1 MCCASALTA
10 AIGRRPP
17 GDSATQGPLLPM
29 ISYWRLA
36 PLIEVLMVAAITP
49 RIAGASK
56 QKINQ

>member
-10 AIGRRPP
+10 DIGRRPP

-36 PLIEVLMVAAITP
+36 LLIEVLMVAAITP
-49 RIAGASK
+49 RISGASK
-56 QKINQ
+56 

>member
-10 AIGRRPP
+10 DIGRRPP
-17 GDSATQGPLLPM
+17 GDSATQGLLLPM

-49 RIAGASK
+49 RISDASK
-56 QKINQ
+56 